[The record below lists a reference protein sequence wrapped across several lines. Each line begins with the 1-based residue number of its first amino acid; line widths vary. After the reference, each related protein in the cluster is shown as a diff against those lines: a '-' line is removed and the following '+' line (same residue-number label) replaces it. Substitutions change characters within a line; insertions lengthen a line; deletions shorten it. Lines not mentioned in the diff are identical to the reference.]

1 MHDLAQKR
9 KFKRGGKLTR
19 NGATAVEFAVV
30 SPIFFLS
37 LFACFEFGKLSMVE
51 SFAEDAAFRA
61 ARHGVV
67 LGATVEESFEIA
79 VDTLAIVGVR
89 NALVTIEPSFQGVV
103 QYEIDDS
110 TDTISVEISIPMGD
124 NLIAA
129 NFLDG
134 YVMEKKAVLF
144 TERFRDSVN

>member
-1 MHDLAQKR
+1 MHDLIQKR
-9 KFKRGGKLTR
+9 KFKRRGKR
-19 NGATAVEFAVV
+19 IRRGATAVEFAVV
-30 SPIFFLS
+30 SPIFFMS

-89 NALVTIEPSFQGVV
+89 NALVTIEPSYKGVV
-103 QYEIDDS
+103 QYDIDDS
-110 TDTISVEISIPMGD
+110 TDTIAVRISIPMRE

-129 NFLDG
+129 RFLDG
-134 YVMEKKAVLF
+134 YVMEKESVLF
-144 TERFRDSVN
+144 TERFRDSVD